1 MSRPSGCTDSTD
13 GRHTYCIFTSPSRL
27 RAESFWDGFCGR
39 PIRSMWLS
47 IWVESHPSLACS
59 NTVVNVAS
67 SLYPRGNLLE
77 IDLDMPIRQLKRQFY
92 FLAQG
97 DPHSLSRRQV
107 ALLGCTILVLSY
119 RLVVMAHALPK
130 RATTSAHALNSKT
143 HNIKVYKKAY
153 RYGTLY
159 PCVRRR
165 NTII

>member
-1 MSRPSGCTDSTD
+1 MYRFNGRRP
-13 GRHTYCIFTSPSRL
+13 HLLHIFTSPSRL

-67 SLYPRGNLLE
+67 SLYPRGNLHE

-107 ALLGCTILVLSY
+107 ALLGYTILVLSY
-119 RLVVMAHALPK
+119 RLVVMTHALPK
-130 RATTSAHALNSKT
+130 RATTGAHALNSKT

>member
-13 GRHTYCIFTSPSRL
+13 GGHTYCIFTSPSRL
-27 RAESFWDGFCGR
+27 RAESFWDGFCGC

-59 NTVVNVAS
+59 NTIVNVAS
-67 SLYPRGNLLE
+67 SLYPRGSLHE

-107 ALLGCTILVLSY
+107 ALLGCTILVLSH

-130 RATTSAHALNSKT
+130 RATTGAHALNSKT
-143 HNIKVYKKAY
+143 HAIKVHKKSVQIWNSVS
-153 RYGTLY
+153 LC
-159 PCVRRR
+159 P
-165 NTII
+165 